1 VKGVIDARET
11 GRDALNRPLWYRK
24 SDTISDRMV
33 WAVSIMGSPVC
44 IVQQDNHIY
53 WRIETKLM
61 IDGVP
66 WRDDQIA
73 GTLLDDGIWVL
84 AWNPTPQFAHLPHL
98 RFLVDH
104 KRGLIG
110 RQAVPHGNV
119 TAAEIDTWAMIGL
132 GYRWAGPTN
141 NPHGGLYVICDLEFH
156 NS

>member
-1 VKGVIDARET
+1 
-11 GRDALNRPLWYRK
+11 
-24 SDTISDRMV
+24 MV
-33 WAVSIMGSPVC
+33 WAGLITQSPARIC
-44 IVQQDNHIY
+44 QQGRHLY
-53 WRIETKLM
+53 WQLEER
-61 IDGVP
+61 D
-66 WRDDQIA
+66 WRPDQIA
-73 GTLLDDGIWVL
+73 ATLLDDGLWVL
-84 AWNPTPQFAHLPHL
+84 AWNPTPQFTHLPHL